1 LVKSLFPWEVISLH
15 LLGAPYLNVPSKYFF
30 HLFMDEN
37 EYLGNQ
43 TLNLWAKGKS
53 FNPHTT
59 IVFLEK
65 VVQEK

>member
-1 LVKSLFPWEVISLH
+1 
-15 LLGAPYLNVPSKYFF
+15 
-30 HLFMDEN
+30 MDEN

-53 FNPHTT
+53 FNPHAT